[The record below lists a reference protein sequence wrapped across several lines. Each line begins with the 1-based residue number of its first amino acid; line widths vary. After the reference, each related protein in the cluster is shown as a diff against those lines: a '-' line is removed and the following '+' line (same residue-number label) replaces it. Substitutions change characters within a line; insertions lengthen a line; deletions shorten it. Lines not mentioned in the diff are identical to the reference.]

1 MPFAGAKVDEQQQK
15 DEQQRAA
22 VRVILLAMTLLT
34 AVESN
39 RILTDMG
46 GRRKAPMRTK
56 HRAIA
61 DAAWKV

>member
-22 VRVILLAMTLLT
+22 ARVILLAMTLLT
-34 AVESN
+34 ALESH

-46 GRRKAPMRTK
+46 GRRKASVRIK
-56 HRAIA
+56 YKAIA